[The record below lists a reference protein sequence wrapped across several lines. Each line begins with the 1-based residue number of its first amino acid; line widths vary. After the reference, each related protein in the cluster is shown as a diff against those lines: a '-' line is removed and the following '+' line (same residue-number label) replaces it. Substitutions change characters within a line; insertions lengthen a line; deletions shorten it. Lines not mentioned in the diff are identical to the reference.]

1 MNINKIIK
9 FAEEYG
15 YTGAIYLHEWRGYS
29 CYEPTFSDEGT
40 SFVGLPLII
49 MVKDDEIR
57 MSTPEE
63 AMQHLDESEE
73 TE

>member
-9 FAEEYG
+9 FANENG
-15 YTGAIYLHEWRGYS
+15 YSGAVYLNEWRGYS
-29 CYEPTFSDEGT
+29 CYEPTFDDEDV

-49 MVKDDEIR
+49 MVKGDEIR

-63 AMQHLDESEE
+63 AMEHLDESE
-73 TE
+73 

>member
-9 FAEEYG
+9 FAEEQG
-15 YTGAIYLHEWRGYS
+15 YSGAVYLNEWRGYS
-29 CYEPTFSDEGT
+29 CYEPTFSEDEVA
-40 SFVGLPLII
+40 FVGLPLII
-49 MVKDDEIR
+49 LVKGDEIR

-63 AMQHLDESEE
+63 AMQHIDE